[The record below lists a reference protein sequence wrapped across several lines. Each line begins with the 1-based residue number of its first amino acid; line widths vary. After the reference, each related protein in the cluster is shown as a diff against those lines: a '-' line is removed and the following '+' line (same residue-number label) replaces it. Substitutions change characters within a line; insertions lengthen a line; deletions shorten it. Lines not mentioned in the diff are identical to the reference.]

1 MFPDDRILGRANVLP
16 EHGVGCPG
24 RQWQHVVLSI
34 PPVEITM
41 ESLES
46 QLLVAVPQLSDANF
60 YRTVVLMIQHDEQGA
75 AGLVLNRPSEIL
87 LTDVCQELL
96 GTSIESQERLYL
108 GGPVEGPML
117 AIHQNDEFADD
128 DITDSL
134 YLASQRSTLEGLIHS
149 PDTSA
154 QYFTGY
160 SGWGAGQLEAEL
172 DSGGWFVTPLSS
184 DLLFGPHED
193 LWRAVT
199 QRIGEQ
205 ILTASL
211 DGYQVPTAPE
221 LN

>member
-1 MFPDDRILGRANVLP
+1 
-16 EHGVGCPG
+16 
-24 RQWQHVVLSI
+24 
-34 PPVEITM
+34 M

-46 QLLVAVPQLSDANF
+46 KLLVAVPQLSDANF

-87 LTDVCQELL
+87 LSDVLQDIL
-96 GTSIESQERLYL
+96 GTSIESQDHLYL

-128 DITDSL
+128 NITDSL
-134 YLASQRSTLEGLIHS
+134 YLASQRSTLEGLILS

-160 SGWGAGQLEAEL
+160 AGWGAGQLEAEL

-184 DLLFGPHED
+184 DLLFGAHED